1 MLVEQWGL
9 DKTNQDRRQDLPA
22 GGHIFKKQYWMYATT
37 GGPNVKWGGREPL
50 PPPAGDDPE
59 TNTKCG

>member
-50 PPPAGDDPE
+50 PPPRWRRP
-59 TNTKCG
+59 